1 MRRPCGHVYA
11 TEDGADLVFQ
21 RDGTQHTLRL
31 RYVLAQQR
39 AVRLIGTGVLYGDL
53 TRVEVTGGGKGSK
66 GAPRVKVTPSK
77 QAPLIKKCIR
87 GARHVLRE
95 ALGRYLSRFPPAT
108 ARLLD
113 LSSVKNLW

>member
-1 MRRPCGHVYA
+1 VYA
-11 TEDGADLVFQ
+11 ADDGADLVFQ
-21 RDGTQHTLRL
+21 RDGKQHTLRL
-31 RYVLAQQR
+31 RYVLSHQR

-53 TRVEVTGGGKGSK
+53 TRVEVVGGGR
-66 GAPRVKVTPSK
+66 GAPRVKVSPAK
-77 QAPLIKKCIR
+77 QAPLIEKCIR

-113 LSSVKNLW
+113 LSAVKNLW